1 MHLGEHLLS
10 KLLPKLSGENRGL
23 RKTIFAQEIRKRRT
37 GRRRERCEV
46 ATQQIRNNAEVDERG
61 HLPLQSSWAPW

>member
-23 RKTIFAQEIRKRRT
+23 RKTIFAQEIRKGGAVRWK
-37 GRRRERCEV
+37 ERDEV
-46 ATQQIRNNAEVDERG
+46 ATQQIRNNLEVDERG